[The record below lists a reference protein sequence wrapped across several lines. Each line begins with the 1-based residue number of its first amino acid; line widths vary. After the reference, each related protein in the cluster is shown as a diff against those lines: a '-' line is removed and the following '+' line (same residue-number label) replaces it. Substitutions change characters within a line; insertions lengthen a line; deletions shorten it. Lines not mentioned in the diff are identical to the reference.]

1 MHERICGIETEFGCL
16 VHDPRLGSAEAI
28 VETVKDYALTEK
40 KLGLIDLHARD
51 YAFEPAR
58 GGGFLING
66 GRLYVDA
73 VGDHE
78 EYATPEC
85 SSLFDVITWDR
96 AGHRLLQGVLDDLG
110 MAEEVSFHNNSV
122 DHFGGHTFGCHE
134 NYLVDLDADHFQ
146 HTLAYLLPFL
156 VTRQIFAGVGR
167 VGGHRL
173 NHSDLRHN
181 VMDIGEHVA
190 DTLWVSH
197 IYGVE
202 IDETVD
208 FQLSQ
213 RADHIVRTIA
223 SRVRFNRAIINPKWE
238 TFYAFNH
245 LHRLHLLFG
254 ESNMSEY
261 AAALK
266 VGTTRIALELVE
278 ENLVPEAALL
288 ANPLEAL
295 KTVSRDPSWRWTVRR
310 QDGSTIGAVDLQRLY
325 LEAAKRRLSKLDEET
340 DWVLREWE
348 STLDAL
354 ERDPWELEDR
364 LDWVAK
370 RRLVET
376 YREAEGVSWQAEILQ
391 SLDLEYHNI
400 NPEKGLYHGLQE
412 IGAVQRVTTDEAI
425 REATHRAPDNTR
437 ASARARV
444 IQALI
449 KEGCRRYVID
459 WDGVYVGKF
468 APSSGAHIGL
478 AVERDKGHAGR
489 SNHLE
494 LRDPFKTYDGEVRRF
509 MKGL

>member
-1 MHERICGIETEFGCL
+1 MHDRICGIETEFGCL
-16 VHDPRLGSAEAI
+16 ARNSRLGSAEAI
-28 VETVKDYALTEK
+28 VETVKDYAFAEK

-85 SSLFDVITWDR
+85 SNLFDLVTWDR
-96 AGHRLLQGVLDDLG
+96 AGQRLLQEMINELG
-110 MAEEVSFHNNSV
+110 WGEEVSFHNNSV

-134 NYLVDLDADHFQ
+134 NYLVDLEADHFQ
-146 HTLAYLLPFL
+146 STLLYLLPFL

-173 NHSDLRHN
+173 NHSDLKN
-181 VMDIGEHVA
+181 NIMDVGEHIA

-202 IDETVD
+202 IDNTVD

-245 LHRLHLLFG
+245 LHRLHVLFG

-261 AAALK
+261 AVALK
-266 VGTTRIALELVE
+266 IGTTRIALELVE
-278 ENLVPEAALL
+278 EGWVPEEALL
-288 ANPLEAL
+288 ANPLGAL
-295 KTVSRDPSWRWTVRR
+295 KSVSRDPSWKWVVQRMSG
-310 QDGSTIGAVDLQRLY
+310 GSIGAVDLQRIY
-325 LEAAKRRLSKLDEET
+325 LGIAQERIAGRDEET

-354 ERDPWELEDR
+354 ERNPWELEDR

-370 RRLVET
+370 RRLIET
-376 YREAEGVSWQAEILQ
+376 FRESEGLPWNDDMLQ

-400 NPEKGLYHGLQE
+400 NPETGLYYGLQE
-412 IGAVQRVTTDEAI
+412 IGAMRRVTTDEAI
-425 REATHRAPDNTR
+425 QRATHRAPENTR
-437 ASARARV
+437 ASARAKL
-444 IQALI
+444 IQALL
-449 KEGCRRYVID
+449 KKGSRRYVID
-459 WDGVYVGKF
+459 WDGVY
-468 APSSGAHIGL
+468 I
-478 AVERDKGHAGR
+478 DKNTHM
-489 SNHLE
+489 E
-494 LRDPFKTYDGEVRRF
+494 LRDPFKSYDRDLQRF
-509 MKGL
+509 VQMI